1 MKIFSGIKNHNAKFD
16 GIPNTN
22 SGLVG
27 DILNARIV
35 HKRGIVVNFNN
46 WSILCKQLWIGSLA
60 VLFWHVIKMLFLE
73 NSNKFHSWSITLV
86 NRAIFCGVGL
96 TVLFWCID
104 GVSWYFQRQLRK
116 DIEEM
121 EFYLWQLNNSDSPDY
136 LGLSEWGY
144 LTGRETIDSK
154 FLFLNQPTFWSAAFN
169 KSLFVYMGMCLFL
182 SLINLISYIIV
193 NRDLCHII
201 YAGIG
206 IAILWFGLI
215 GWYNDTS
222 HQTKVIDDYH
232 FMKGRKKFLVA
243 VVVGSICLLYI
254 GITSIL
260 MKFLYI
266 KKEELS
272 FEKIF
277 YNFFSLFNFPDGYS
291 SKNVTD
297 LGENIPDYSQGFEN
311 MIIFLGLFFFCALI
325 LIMAIRRVE
334 KLVAR
339 SKEKLKFMNQP
350 KSKILVLY
358 PVAQSKVSVEDLR
371 IFYRKLATT
380 NNHTVFIDCINNYNN
395 QITAD
400 REKLI
405 NEKILAS
412 DYIFLIDLTDEQLYE
427 QGYDVNFLKDNQV
440 NKVFISFKEFKN
452 LCDESPESFRKFINI
467 KL

>member
-1 MKIFSGIKNHNAKFD
+1 
-16 GIPNTN
+16 
-22 SGLVG
+22 
-27 DILNARIV
+27 
-35 HKRGIVVNFNN
+35 
-46 WSILCKQLWIGSLA
+46 
-60 VLFWHVIKMLFLE
+60 
-73 NSNKFHSWSITLV
+73 
-86 NRAIFCGVGL
+86 
-96 TVLFWCID
+96 
-104 GVSWYFQRQLRK
+104 
-116 DIEEM
+116 
-121 EFYLWQLNNSDSPDY
+121 
-136 LGLSEWGY
+136 
-144 LTGRETIDSK
+144 
-154 FLFLNQPTFWSAAFN
+154 
-169 KSLFVYMGMCLFL
+169 
-182 SLINLISYIIV
+182 
-193 NRDLCHII
+193 
-201 YAGIG
+201 
-206 IAILWFGLI
+206 
-215 GWYNDTS
+215 
-222 HQTKVIDDYH
+222 
-232 FMKGRKKFLVA
+232 MKGRKKFLVA